1 MELTAEARN
10 PKFFGTGYINWNEG
24 TSINISCTTHKKEN
38 HRRENSQI
46 FLLLDIPKIAF
57 QMRM

>member
-24 TSINISCTTHKKEN
+24 TSINISCTTHK
-38 HRRENSQI
+38 REPPQGKFSDI
-46 FLLLDIPKIAF
+46 FTL
-57 QMRM
+57 RYS